1 MTEKKKRP
9 NVTGKGPALTRE
21 MLGIFEE
28 ITADTGKLSDELAG
42 KMKTALEEK
51 VADFTKVI
59 KMAYLKTVKAGET
72 AWDCKEMAVEL
83 KAAVSAGDESK
94 VAEILEP
101 LTADL
106 DQFLHKTKTF
116 VVRMT

>member
-21 MLGIFEE
+21 MMAIFGE
-28 ITADTGKLSDELAG
+28 ITGDCSKLSDEAAG
-42 KMKTALEEK
+42 KLKAALEEK
-51 VADFTKVI
+51 TADFTKVI
-59 KMAYLKTVKAGET
+59 KMAYLKTVKAGQV
-72 AWDCKEMAVEL
+72 AWDCKEMAVEM
-83 KAAVSAGDESK
+83 KAAVDAGDENK
-94 VAEILEP
+94 VLEIQETLISE
-101 LTADL
+101 L